1 MGEVISRKAARERI
15 IEDVKATR
23 TGAAARAGGSDGTAW
38 AVADGRL
45 ASVIALW
52 DATLAKANAARAEL
66 APLAAAVD
74 VADEASD
81 HTIKSNADFI
91 WNELGR
97 PANDPVYELLFP
109 GGTGFYADAD
119 ADEQPDMMLL
129 LAELLESNIHSKL
142 AANVAPKVAAIR
154 DAANKLASAVEAA
167 RKPRA
172 KVRLYDRMLTAIAR
186 TAHFEL
192 AKLKRFWKSEG
203 LSETDIHS
211 VIPDRPRSYGVP
223 EAPPAP
229 APAPTDP
236 V

>member
-23 TGAAARAGGSDGTAW
+23 TSAAARAGGSDGATW

-129 LAELLESNIHSKL
+129 LAELLESNIHPKL

-154 DAANKLASAVEAA
+154 DAADKLASAVEAV